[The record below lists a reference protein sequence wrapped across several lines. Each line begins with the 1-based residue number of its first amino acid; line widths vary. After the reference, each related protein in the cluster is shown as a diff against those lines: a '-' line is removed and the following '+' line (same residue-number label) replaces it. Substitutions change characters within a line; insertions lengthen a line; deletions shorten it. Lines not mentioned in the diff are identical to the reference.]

1 MTSNPLLTE
10 SGLPLGYPPFHLI
23 RPEHFG
29 PAFEEGMAS
38 QRREVT
44 AIAENPAPPTF
55 ENTLEALE
63 RTGRTLQR
71 VKLVFFNLVGAHTND
86 ALEALRTEL
95 SPKLAAHTDAILLD
109 PALFRR
115 VDALY
120 AELAEQD
127 LDAES
132 RRLVERYQEVFVR
145 AGARLDEDAKAHL
158 KALNAELAELSTR
171 FSQNVLHEVNESAV
185 VVDGPEALRGLSPAD
200 LDSARRAAE
209 ERGLEGQLVVPLQN
223 TSGQPVLA
231 SLEDRALRQRVLEA
245 SLARGSRQ
253 GSWDNRE
260 IVSRVARLRAERARL
275 LGYAHHAAYVLE
287 DQTAG
292 TAEAVNQRL
301 AELVP
306 PAVRNARRDAEE
318 LQALIDEE
326 GGGFRLQAWDWAY
339 YADRRWTAEHQVD
352 QQALTRYL
360 ELDRVLERGVFHA
373 ARLLFGLEL
382 EERTDLPTYHPDV
395 RVWEVRHE
403 GGECLA
409 LLLADL
415 YGRPS
420 KRGGAWMS
428 SYVRQNHLLGDAPVV
443 AIHQNITKPA
453 AGAATLLTLTEVNT
467 LFHEFGHAL
476 HALLSDVRYPFFSGT
491 AVPRD
496 FVEFPSQFN
505 EIWALWP
512 EILSNYAVD
521 HETGEPMPADVVDPV
536 RGMRRFDQGYQ
547 TTEYLAACVLDQA
560 LHQLGPEAVPTADQ
574 LLDFEAET
582 LARAGFDVPAVP
594 PRYRLPYFSHIM
606 GGYSAGYY
614 AYIWAE
620 VLDAD
625 AVAWFEEH
633 GGASRA
639 NGEHLRSTVLSR
651 GGSVEAME
659 MYRAFRGRD
668 PRVEPLLERRGLV
681 ATG

>member
-1 MTSNPLLTE
+1 MTPNPLLSE
-10 SGLPLGYPPFHLI
+10 PDLPLGYPPFHLV

-29 PAFEEGMAS
+29 PAFEEGMAA
-38 QRREVT
+38 QRREVA
-44 AIAENPAPPTF
+44 AIVGNPHPPTF

-63 RTGRTLQR
+63 RTGRALQR
-71 VKLVFFNLVGAHTND
+71 VRLIFSNLVGAHTND

-109 PALFRR
+109 PGLFRKIDDVHGR
-115 VDALY
+115 LP
-120 AELAEQD
+120 ELD

-132 RRLVERYQEVFVR
+132 QRLVQRYHEVFVR
-145 AGARLDEDAKAHL
+145 AGARLEEDAKAHL

-171 FSQNVLHEVNESAV
+171 FSQNVLHEVNDCAV
-185 VVDGPEALRGLSPAD
+185 VVDRAEELRGLSDAEID
-200 LDSARRAAE
+200 HARRAADD
-209 ERGLEGQLVVPLQN
+209 RGLQGQYVIPLQN

-231 SLEDRALRQRVLEA
+231 SMEDRELRRRVLET
-245 SLARGSRQ
+245 SLARGSRG

-260 IVSRVARLRAERARL
+260 IVSRVTRLRAERARL
-275 LGYAHHAAYVLE
+275 LGYEHHAAYVLE
-287 DQTAG
+287 DQTAKS
-292 TAEAVNQRL
+292 AQAVNDRL

-306 PAVRNARRDAEE
+306 PALRNARRDAEA

-326 GGGFRLQAWDWAY
+326 DGGFELRAWDWAF
-339 YADRRWTAEHQVD
+339 YADRRWKAGDRLD
-352 QQALTRYL
+352 QHALTRYFEL
-360 ELDRVLERGVFHA
+360 ERVLQRGVFHA
-373 ARLLFGLEL
+373 AHLLFGLEF
-382 EERTDLPTYHPDV
+382 EEREDLPTYHPDV
-395 RVWEVRHE
+395 RVWNVRLD
-403 GGECLA
+403 GGEPVA

-415 YGRPS
+415 YARPS

-428 SYVRQNHLLGDAPVV
+428 SYVRQNELLGDVPVV
-443 AIHQNITKPA
+443 AIHQNVAKPGP
-453 AGAATLLTLTEVNT
+453 GAPTLLTLTEVNT

-512 EILSNYAVD
+512 EILTNYAVD
-521 HETGEPMPADVVDPV
+521 HESGEAMPPEVVRQV
-536 RGMRRFDQGYQ
+536 REMRRFDQGYQ

-560 LHQLGPEAVPTADQ
+560 LHQLAPEAVPSADE
-574 LLDFEAET
+574 LLDFEAEV
-582 LARAGFDVPAVP
+582 LAEAGFDIDAVP

-625 AVAWFEEH
+625 AVAWFEER

-668 PRVEPLLERRGLV
+668 PQVEPLLRRRGLV
-681 ATG
+681 ASG